1 MAQKQ
6 VLSPQML
13 EEIARVAVQAVL
25 DFQEKEKQK
34 QQKAKKDW
42 RLRNTKLLLKHYRS
56 FVKHSEGVK
65 EKLSALERAEALEE
79 LYTDE
84 LAIEAIKRSKKRTL
98 AMVQFIQKML
108 GVYKMMCETSGQL
121 EDMRRYQIIH
131 ELYIAEEKRT
141 AEELAECHKI
151 DTRTVYRDVN
161 EAAKTLSVL
170 IFGVDG
176 VELVR

>member
-1 MAQKQ
+1 MAHRQL
-6 VLSPQML
+6 LSPKML
-13 EEIARVAVQAVL
+13 EDITRIAVEAAM

-65 EKLSALERAEALEE
+65 EKLSALESAEAIED

-84 LAIEAIKRSKKRTL
+84 LAIESIKRSKQRTL
-98 AMVQFIQKML
+98 AMVQFIQRMMK
-108 GVYKMMCETSGQL
+108 VYKMMCETSGQT

-141 AEELAECHKI
+141 VEELAEFHKI
-151 DTRTVYRDVN
+151 EPRTVYNDVKN
-161 EAAKTLSVL
+161 ATKTLSVL

-176 VELVR
+176 VELY

>member
-65 EKLSALERAEALEE
+65 EKL
-79 LYTDE
+79 
-84 LAIEAIKRSKKRTL
+84 
-98 AMVQFIQKML
+98 
-108 GVYKMMCETSGQL
+108 
-121 EDMRRYQIIH
+121 
-131 ELYIAEEKRT
+131 
-141 AEELAECHKI
+141 
-151 DTRTVYRDVN
+151 
-161 EAAKTLSVL
+161 
-170 IFGVDG
+170 
-176 VELVR
+176 

>member
-65 EKLSALERAEALEE
+65 EKLSALERAEALED

-84 LAIEAIKRSKKRTL
+84 LAIESIRRSKQRTL
-98 AMVQFIQKML
+98 AMVEFIQRML
-108 GVYKMMCETSGQL
+108 DVYRVLCETSGQP
-121 EDMRRYQIIH
+121 EDLRRYRVVH
-131 ELYIAEEKRT
+131 AMYISEKKKT
-141 AEELAECHKI
+141 AEEIAECEKI
-151 DTRTVYRDVN
+151 DLSTVYRDVK
-161 EAAKTLSVL
+161 ESVKTLSVL

-176 VELVR
+176 VRFDP

>member
-108 GVYKMMCETSGQL
+108 DVYKLMCETSGQS
-121 EDMRRYQIIH
+121 EDMRRYQIIY

-141 AEELAECHKI
+141 VEELAEFHKI
-151 DTRTVYRDVN
+151 EPRTVYNDVKN
-161 EAAKTLSVL
+161 AAKTLSVL

-176 VELVR
+176 VELY

>member
-1 MAQKQ
+1 MAQRQ
-6 VLSPQML
+6 SLSPKML
-13 EEIARVAVQAVL
+13 EEITRIAVQAAL

-65 EKLSALERAEALEE
+65 EKLSVLESAEAIED

-84 LAIEAIKRSKKRTL
+84 LAIESIKRSKQRTL
-98 AMVQFIQKML
+98 AMVQFIQRMMN
-108 GVYKMMCETSGQL
+108 VYKMMCDTSGQQ
-121 EDMRRYQIIH
+121 EDTRRYQIIY
-131 ELYIAEEKRT
+131 EMYIAEEKRT